1 MPRAAT
7 THPAGPDAATAGA
20 ARTGAAPWVL
30 VRANLVTAPP
40 RPRLHH
46 HELDDI
52 QLLRDERHREARAL
66 LAELYPLGARD
77 QQPEL
82 RRAAVALARRI
93 QRDLDS
99 AAALPAVPPAPGEEL
114 PEAVRAAAERWRTAL
129 GVERAALERL
139 SALVDQQLAGER
151 AWLSATLAD
160 PALQLAATMS
170 SASLA
175 ATARRYAA
183 AAGAPDKQLRKR
195 EPRLL
200 RTAARALHRTSPFSH
215 YTAVGLAWDERR
227 RGDLPLSD
235 GPLDLDPATG
245 LGIRLT
251 TDLAALHRLVRA
263 RLAALDGA
271 EPLVAATLTA
281 DHGTTAAFQQPV
293 DDADG
298 QSRIV
303 DGRSRTVT
311 LRATLAVRAVL
322 GALTAGPRTRG
333 ELAALLSGGDPER
346 TPRAAA
352 LVDQLLAAGA
362 LRRWDPVD
370 PDDADPVRAAAARL
384 RALVIPGGDA
394 LADDLA
400 AIADATD
407 ALHPHRG
414 SDDRA
419 AAVEA
424 LAQAWSAAGATPA
437 RPAYEDVSAA
447 RPVVFPT
454 AAWAEVQEDLAAL
467 TAIADIFDNTHI
479 GHAIL
484 HRSLA
489 AEVGVGGLIP
499 FAELARRLPEFLA
512 GQSLDRD
519 RLVAEVCAGYPA
531 VAKLVELRAQA
542 AAELA
547 AAGRAGQRE
556 VVWTPARLRRWAES
570 VPPELRRERQALAYF
585 VQPTGQSTRP
595 DGAPRING
603 AVLNAV
609 HDGYAQMTSR
619 FLSGWGDGVVARI
632 RARLAEL
639 LGPDAVEL
647 RPVHGFNANVHPPL
661 LERSFTTTDRPGPD
675 APGAAVLDPATL
687 NIRVG
692 PHTLSAED
700 AGGRPVHPAYFGFLV
715 PFLLPARD
723 AALYMLGRG
732 PLVRMD
738 LGADVER
745 ESDPESI
752 VHHPRVTAGRVV
764 VTRRAWTMPAGAF
777 PVRGPGD
784 DDTAALLAM
793 EAFRRRHSIPARVF
807 VRAEPQAEGAW
818 QQFVAMRT
826 KPVPVDLRS
835 MLDLRS
841 LPAWTAGA
849 ARIRIT
855 EALPDTE
862 GRPTD
867 LLTGDRCTE
876 YVLETVVAPG
886 PAPREDS

>member
-7 THPAGPDAATAGA
+7 TQPAGPDVPTAGA

-46 HELDDI
+46 PELETI
-52 QLLRDERHREARAL
+52 HRLRTGRHRDARAL
-66 LAELYPLGARD
+66 LAALYPLGSRE

-82 RRAAVALARRI
+82 RRAAVALARRV
-93 QRDLDS
+93 QRDLD
-99 AAALPAVPPAPGEEL
+99 AVAVAPAVPQAPSDAL
-114 PEAVRAAAERWRTAL
+114 PEAVREAAERWR
-129 GVERAALERL
+129 AALADEHDALARL
-139 SALVDQQLAGER
+139 SGLLAEQLAGER
-151 AWLSATLAD
+151 AWLSETLAD

-175 ATARRYAA
+175 ATARRYAS
-183 AAGAPDKQLRKR
+183 AAGRPDKQLRKR

-215 YTAVGLAWDERR
+215 YTAVGLAWDDRR
-227 RGDLPLSD
+227 SGDIRVSD
-235 GPLDLDPATG
+235 GPFDLDPGTG

-263 RLAALDGA
+263 RLAALGAA
-271 EPLVAATLTA
+271 EPLTAAHVTA
-281 DHGTTAAFQQPV
+281 DDGETLRLQQPV
-293 DDADG
+293 DDAGG

-311 LRATLAVRAVL
+311 LRASAAVRAVL
-322 GALTAGPRTRG
+322 DVLAAGPRPRA
-333 ELAALLSGGDPER
+333 ELAGLLAAGDPER
-346 TPRAAA
+346 APRAAA
-352 LVDQLLAAGA
+352 LVDSLVTAGA
-362 LRRWDPVD
+362 LRTWDPVD
-370 PDDADPVRAAAARL
+370 PDDTDPVRAAAARL
-384 RALVIPGGDA
+384 RALDLPGAAA
-394 LADDLA
+394 LADDLD
-400 AIADATD
+400 AIAAATD
-407 ALHPHRG
+407 ALHPRHG
-414 SDDRA
+414 SGDRA

-424 LAQAWSAAGATPA
+424 LTDAWSAAGATPA

-447 RPVVFPT
+447 RPVAFPS
-454 AAWAEVQEDLAAL
+454 AAWADVQADLADL
-467 TAIADIFDNTHI
+467 TAVADIFDNTHI

-489 AEVGVGGLIP
+489 AEVGVGGTIP

-512 GQSLDRD
+512 GQTLDRD
-519 RLVAEVCAGYPA
+519 RLVAEVCADYPA
-531 VAKLVELRAQA
+531 VATLVELRAKA

-547 AAGRAGQRE
+547 AAGRAGRRE
-556 VVWTPARLRRWAES
+556 VVWTPARLRRWAEA
-570 VPPELRRERQALAYF
+570 VPPELRRDRQALAYF
-585 VQPTGQSTRP
+585 VQPTGQHTRP
-595 DGAPRING
+595 DGTPRIDG

-619 FLSGWGDGVVARI
+619 FLSGWDGEVVTAI

-639 LGPDAVEL
+639 LGPEAVEL

-661 LERSFTTTDRPGPD
+661 LERSFGTTDRPHPD
-675 APGAAVLDPATL
+675 VPGEAVLDPL
-687 NIRVG
+687 SLRVRVG
-692 PHTLSAED
+692 AGTLSAED
-700 AGGRPVHPAYFGFLV
+700 ADGRPVHPAYFGFLV

-745 ESDPESI
+745 ESDPAEI

-764 VTRRAWTMPAGAF
+764 VTRRAWTMPVEAF
-777 PVRGPGD
+777 PVRRPGD
-784 DDTAALLAM
+784 DDTTALLAM
-793 EAFRRRHSIPARVF
+793 EAFRRRHDIPARVF

-849 ARIRIT
+849 ARIRVT

-862 GRPTD
+862 DRPTD
-867 LLTGDRCTE
+867 LLAGDRCTE
-876 YVLETVVAPG
+876 YVLETVVAAG
-886 PAPREDS
+886 PVPREES